1 VLSDV
6 FGVSGQLM
14 LEALLKGTSDPAE
27 IAAFAKKKAKQKMPE
42 IMAALQE
49 NSMSDHH
56 RLMIRF
62 SVAHLEF
69 LEKQILAFDEEIRKK
84 IIDSGYVK
92 EWELLRSLTAV
103 DENAATI
110 LAEMGPD
117 PAQFPSEKHLGSWSA
132 LCPGNNRSAVRS
144 KTSHT
149 KDGNPWLRSGALPAK
164 AIPKDPAPSP

>member
-69 LEKQILAFDEEIRKK
+69 LENKSWRSTRRFERKSS
-84 IIDSGYVK
+84 I
-92 EWELLRSLTAV
+92 
-103 DENAATI
+103 
-110 LAEMGPD
+110 
-117 PAQFPSEKHLGSWSA
+117 PAMS
-132 LCPGNNRSAVRS
+132 
-144 KTSHT
+144 
-149 KDGNPWLRSGALPAK
+149 RSGSFCAV
-164 AIPKDPAPSP
+164 